1 MRKALWFILTLGFVL
16 SFLTESRAENA
27 SGGFSLTSTAF
38 AAGQPIPKRYTCDGE
53 NVSPPLAW
61 SGAPA
66 AAKSFVLIVD
76 DPDAPGGT
84 FTHWLVFN
92 LPPTA
97 KSLPE
102 GLKPAALPAGAAEGV
117 NGFGKADYGGP
128 CPPKGRHRY
137 VHQLYALD
145 TRLSG
150 LTRPTRKELDAAL
163 QGHVLARATLMG
175 TYQR

>member
-1 MRKALWFILTLGFVL
+1 MKKAYWPLLAFALLLTAV
-16 SFLTESRAENA
+16 AERRGQNA
-27 SGGFSLTSTAF
+27 GGMTLTSTAF
-38 AAGQPIPKRYTCDGE
+38 AAGQAIPERYTCDGD

-61 SGAPA
+61 TGAPA

-102 GLKPAALPAGAAEGV
+102 GVKAGSLPAGAAEGV
-117 NGFGKADYGGP
+117 NGFGKAGYGGP
-128 CPPKGRHRY
+128 CPPSGRHRY
-137 VHQLYALD
+137 IHQLYALD
-145 TRLSG
+145 TRLNG
-150 LTRPTRKELDAAL
+150 LARPSRGELDAAMR
-163 QGHVLARATLMG
+163 GHVIARATLMG